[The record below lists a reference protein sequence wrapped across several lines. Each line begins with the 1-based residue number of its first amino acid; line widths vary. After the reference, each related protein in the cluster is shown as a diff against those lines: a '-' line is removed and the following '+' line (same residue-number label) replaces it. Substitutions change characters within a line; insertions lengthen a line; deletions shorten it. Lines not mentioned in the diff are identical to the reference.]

1 MEVGVLSICADANRR
16 PSTSSAQRWRL
27 GLAVLTRLFCRRE
40 KDAVIRR
47 QLVVFAGAASKAAER
62 S

>member
-1 MEVGVLSICADANRR
+1 MVVGVLSIYADANRR

-27 GLAVLTRLFCRRE
+27 GLAVLPKLFTAARRMP
-40 KDAVIRR
+40 VIRR
-47 QLVVFAGAASKAAER
+47 QLVVFAGAASKAAEW